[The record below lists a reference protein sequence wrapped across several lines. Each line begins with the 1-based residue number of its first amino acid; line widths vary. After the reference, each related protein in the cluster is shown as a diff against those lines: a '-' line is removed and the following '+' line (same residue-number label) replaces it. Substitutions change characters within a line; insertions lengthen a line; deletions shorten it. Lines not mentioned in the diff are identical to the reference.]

1 VDAPARACSS
11 RHGEADQ
18 NKAEADKPVT
28 PIYHIT
34 HVTNLPGILAKGGLW
49 CDRESAVRCSGKI
62 GIAHNHIKERR
73 AKRIVPV
80 KPYGTLADYVP
91 FYFAPRS
98 PMLFAIDRGQV
109 VDYQGGQK
117 EIVHLVSAAE
127 TILEDGKK
135 FVFSDGHADMAISS
149 FYTDLKDLS
158 RVDWKIMKE
167 TYWNDTPADGDR
179 KRRRQAEFLVHDFFS
194 WSLVE
199 RIGVM
204 NDAMAAKVNAL
215 LEGADHVPV
224 VSVQRGW
231 YY

>member
-1 VDAPARACSS
+1 MADANATS
-11 RHGEADQ
+11 
-18 NKAEADKPVT
+18 
-28 PIYHIT
+28 IYHIT
-34 HVTNLPGILAKGGLW
+34 HVKNLPGILEEGGLW

-62 GIAHNHIKERR
+62 GIAHHHIKERR
-73 AKRIVPV
+73 AKRPV
-80 KPYGTLADYVP
+80 TVAPYGALADYVP

-109 VDYQGGQK
+109 VDYQGDQK
-117 EIVHLVSAAE
+117 DIVHLVSAAE
-127 TILEDGKK
+127 TIRESGRR

-149 FYTDLKDLS
+149 FFMDLKDLS

-167 TYWNDTPADGDR
+167 TYWNDTETDGDR
-179 KRRRQAEFLVHDFFS
+179 KRRRQVEFLVHGFFP
-194 WSLVE
+194 WELVE

-204 NDAMAAKVNAL
+204 NDVMAAKVSAL
-215 LEGADHVPV
+215 LEGAKHVPV